1 MIDEERRAAL
11 GFRFWDDDNDAPRR
25 AKGNSDMS
33 AVQAIVMPKW
43 GLVMEEGMLARW
55 SVEEGAAIAVGQEIM
70 DIETSKIANSF
81 ESPLGGVLR
90 KKVVAEGETV
100 PVGAL
105 LGVVADAGTPDADI
119 EAFIADFLA
128 NFKVAAKSG
137 DTGPVPEI
145 IEAGGRRIRHLKAGP
160 EGGTP
165 VVLIHGFGGDYLSWG
180 FNQGALAEDRQTFAL
195 DLPGHGGSTKDVGG
209 GTVAE
214 LAAVLGDYLD
224 AIGVG
229 PAHLVGHSLGA
240 AVAMELALASPQKVA
255 ALTLIA
261 PAGIGPEINGEF
273 IAGYIAENR
282 ARKLRPVLE
291 MLVADP
297 ATITIAFVEDTLK
310 FKRVDGVIP
319 ALQTIAAASFD
330 GSVQRVSLRD
340 RIGAIGA
347 PMQILWGESDR
358 IIPSRQSEGLP
369 ASIPVTRLAG
379 AGHIPHLE
387 KAGEVNAKIKSL
399 A

>member
-11 GFRFWDDDNDAPRR
+11 GFRFWDDESDAPKR
-25 AKGNSDMS
+25 AKGTSDMS
-33 AVQAIVMPKW
+33 GILAIVMPKW

-55 SVEEGAAIAVGQEIM
+55 SVEEGVPVAVGQEIM

-81 ESPLGGVLR
+81 ESPVGGVLR

-105 LGVVADAGTPDADI
+105 LGVVADAGTPEADI
-119 EAFIADFLA
+119 DAFVADFLA

-145 IEAGGRRIRHLKAGP
+145 VEAGGRRIRYLKAGP

-165 VVLIHGFGGDYLSWG
+165 VVFIHGFGGDYLSWS
-180 FNQGALAEDRQTFAL
+180 FNQGAVAENRQTYAI

-209 GTVAE
+209 GTVGE
-214 LAAVLGDYLD
+214 LADALNDYLD
-224 AIGVG
+224 AIGAA

-240 AVAMELALASPQKVA
+240 AVAIELALKAPQKVA
-255 ALTLIA
+255 ALSLIA
-261 PAGIGPEINGEF
+261 PAGLGTEINGDF

-282 ARKLRPVLE
+282 ARKLRPILE

-310 FKRVDGVIP
+310 SKRLDGVIP
-319 ALQTIAAASFD
+319 ALQTIAAAAFD
-330 GSVQRVSLRD
+330 GSVQRIALRD
-340 RIGAIGA
+340 RIGGIGV
-347 PMQILWGESDR
+347 PVQVIWGES
-358 IIPSRQSEGLP
+358 
-369 ASIPVTRLAG
+369 
-379 AGHIPHLE
+379 
-387 KAGEVNAKIKSL
+387 
-399 A
+399 